1 MQNKSFH
8 FDKKVS
14 VGKTLNLGICSKFG
28 RNFEGHFGKSWGNT
42 AYWMENPWRLEGDI
56 LVTMFVIGIAIQAK
70 LMKFVI
76 HITPPSLTA
85 FALAERTTPNR
96 NMHNKVVAPPFSD
109 CILGVSLC

>member
-1 MQNKSFH
+1 MKFQMQNKSFR

-14 VGKTLNLGICSKFG
+14 VDKTLNLGICSKFG
-28 RNFEGHFGKSWGNT
+28 RNFGKSWGNT

-56 LVTMFVIGIAIQAK
+56 LVTIFCIGIAIQAK
-70 LMKFVI
+70 LMIFVN

-109 CILGVSLC
+109 CILEVSLC